1 MNKIKIEK
9 KNGIIK
15 TKIIDTTKEKKIENK
30 IQNSIKFNKL
40 EILPGDSD
48 FGINSSCDSI

>member
-30 IQNSIKFNKL
+30 IKAIIAFDFLKESP
-40 EILPGDSD
+40 LP
-48 FGINSSCDSI
+48 